1 MILGVAV
8 LVKSFASAPTD
19 GDGSDED
26 DGVDDEGGAEASVED
41 GGSSFTNAKMVSSS
55 PMLGAEGAA
64 LVVVEGAISAVVFCP
79 SWLAGVGGVDEVSGG
94 GCADVVDSGVEGKEG
109 GREVRDIRYW
119 NPWHPPDSTEMR
131 SAKFGFLSL
140 TMICESFWSG
150 GNEGFVLVGVAESR
164 DGGNK
169 KGEKRCARLTLA
181 ARGVISKTMSLPSSS
196 FCGLYTTWV
205 LRQGAVALKCRR
217 AVPYGTCDI
226 AFLSFRTRRF
236 RARPRMS
243 RARWKARVR
252 GGNNTSRIGVL
263 LLLLLLLLLP
273 IGDDD
278 AHSKRTNNLAAE
290 GEDPW
295 VQRTASGGGIFGAGG

>member
-140 TMICESFWSG
+140 TMICES
-150 GNEGFVLVGVAESR
+150 L
-164 DGGNK
+164 
-169 KGEKRCARLTLA
+169 LA